1 MSRQCDR
8 SELLEV
14 ADIFRQFGTAYLQTG
29 IPVSSE
35 QRGAARAICNC
46 RTAVLGGHIDKCDQ
60 CGVERISYNSCRN
73 RHCPKCQFKKRE
85 EWLQNREKELLPI
98 PYFHIVFTLPSELN
112 SVIRQNRREMY
123 ELLFRCVS
131 QTLLQAA
138 GRFLQADIGIICML
152 HTWGQT
158 LTEHPHIHCIVT
170 GGGLSDDQRHWRP
183 ARDSFFVPVRVLSRL
198 FRGKFLAHF
207 KQMNHAAALSLTGQ
221 CLPLRNPDTFRTFMG
236 SLYEK
241 EWVVYAKAP
250 FARPQNLLRYIG
262 HYTHR
267 VAISNRRI
275 LDVDETHVSF
285 QYKDYSD
292 NNTRKAMTVTGQEFI
307 RRFLLHIL
315 PARFVKIR
323 YYGLFANRRRRKMI
337 ALCRSILQITAS
349 ALPNLEDHDPMTRVP
364 EREDLY
370 PCEIC
375 LIGAMLRFRLLR
387 PTARS
392 P

>member
-1 MSRQCDR
+1 MK
-8 SELLEV
+8 
-14 ADIFRQFGTAYLQTG
+14 
-29 IPVSSE
+29 
-35 QRGAARAICNC
+35 AICNC
-46 RTAVLGGHIDKCDQ
+46 RTAILGGHIDKCDR
-60 CGVERISYNSCRN
+60 CGEERISYNSCRN

-85 EWLQNREKELLPI
+85 QWLQDREKELLPI

-112 SVIRQNRREMY
+112 AVVRQNRREMY

-131 QTLLQAA
+131 QTLLQVAK
-138 GRFLQADIGIICML
+138 RFLQADIGVICML

-170 GGGLSDDQRHWRP
+170 GGGLSDDRTKWIS
-183 ARDSFFVPVRVLSRL
+183 ARDSFFAPVRVLSRL

-207 KQMNHAAALSLTGQ
+207 KVITQSGSLSLTGESSHFK
-221 CLPLRNPDTFRTFMG
+221 DGESFS
-236 SLYEK
+236 SLYAK

-250 FARPQNLLRYIG
+250 FARPKNLLTYIG
-262 HYTHR
+262 NYTHR

-292 NNTRKAMTVTGQEFI
+292 KNARKIMKLTGTEFV

-323 YYGLFANRRRRKMI
+323 YYGLFANRNRKKMI
-337 ALCRSILQITAS
+337 ALGRSILLTMTS
-349 ALPNLEDHDPMTRVP
+349 ALPNFADPMKSGGP
-364 EREDLY
+364 EHESIY

-375 LIGAMLRFRLLR
+375 LIGTMFQFRLLL
-387 PTARS
+387 PVARS